1 MLIVLILLGFG
12 AAFAAVF
19 ADAGIA
25 TGLLALNDLG
35 FLQPI
40 QQSINQ
46 VLAGFGL
53 FAG

>member
-1 MLIVLILLGFG
+1 MLFALIFVAFG

-19 ADAGIA
+19 GDAGLV

-35 FLQPI
+35 ILQPI

-46 VLAGFGL
+46 FLAGFGL
-53 FAG
+53 QA